1 MKALRSSILATAAG
15 ALLFPTVAL
24 ADNGNASTNTTTG
37 STNVVAVT
45 SPRPIQLALVPD
57 VQLVPQEQSIT
68 GFRLNIYGCNQDV
81 TGVDIGL
88 VHQATGNFKGAQFGI
103 VNKVDGD
110 SSGMQ
115 LAGIFSETRA
125 RMTGWQV
132 GMGNHAGYMKGV
144 QLGFVNMADD
154 MTGIQIGLV
163 NIINSK
169 TDYKALPLIN
179 AKF

>member
-1 MKALRSSILATAAG
+1 MKTMRSTLALCAG
-15 ALLFPTVAL
+15 ALLLPMALFADTGNVATNT
-24 ADNGNASTNTTTG
+24 ATSSTNTT
-37 STNVVAVT
+37 AVT
-45 SPRPIQLALVPD
+45 STRPIQLALVPD
-57 VQLVPQEQSIT
+57 VQLIPQDESIS

-88 VHQATGNFKGAQFGI
+88 VHQANGNFMGAEFGI
-103 VNKVDGD
+103 VNMVDGD

-115 LAGIFSETRA
+115 LAGIYSDTKSH
-125 RMTGWQV
+125 MTGWQV
-132 GMGNHAGYMKGV
+132 GMGTHAGYMKGV

-154 MTGIQIGLV
+154 MTGIQIGIV

-169 TDYKALPLIN
+169 TEWKVMPLIN

>member
-1 MKALRSSILATAAG
+1 MKTMNNILAVIAG
-15 ALLFPTVAL
+15 AWLLSMMLFADTGNVA
-24 ADNGNASTNTTTG
+24 TNMTTG
-37 STNVVAVT
+37 STNAVAVT
-45 SPRPIQLALVPD
+45 STRPTQLALVPD

-88 VHQATGNFKGAQFGI
+88 VHQADANFKGAEFGV
-103 VNKVDGD
+103 VNMVKGD
-110 SSGMQ
+110 FSGMQ
-115 LAGIFSETRA
+115 LAGIYSDTKA
-125 RMTGWQV
+125 NITGWQV
-132 GMGNHAGYMKGV
+132 GMGNHAGYMKGL

-154 MTGIQIGLV
+154 MTGLQIGIV

-169 TDYKALPLIN
+169 TNWNVLPLIN

>member
-1 MKALRSSILATAAG
+1 MKTKRSILALTAG
-15 ALLFPTVAL
+15 VWLLPMVLL
-24 ADNGNASTNTTTG
+24 ADSGNVATNMTTTQ
-37 STNVVAVT
+37 TNAVAVT
-45 SPRPIQLALVPD
+45 STKPIQLALVPD
-57 VQLVPQEQSIT
+57 VQLVPQEESVA

-88 VHQATGNFKGAQFGI
+88 VHQADGNFRGAEFGI
-103 VNKVDGD
+103 VNMVHGD
-110 SSGMQ
+110 YSGMQ
-115 LAGIFSETRA
+115 LAGIYSDTKA
-125 RMTGWQV
+125 QITGWQV
-132 GMGNHAGYMKGV
+132 GMGTHAGYMKGV

-169 TDYKALPLIN
+169 TNWKVLPLIN

>member
-1 MKALRSSILATAAG
+1 MNFARAG
-15 ALLFPTVAL
+15 QT
-24 ADNGNASTNTTTG
+24 NA
-37 STNVVAVT
+37 VAVRST
-45 SPRPIQLALVPD
+45 SPIQLALVPD

-88 VHQATGNFKGAQFGI
+88 VHLANGNFKGAEFGV
-103 VNKVDGD
+103 VNMVDGD
-110 SSGMQ
+110 YTGMQ
-115 LAGIFSETRA
+115 LAGIYSETKSRI
-125 RMTGWQV
+125 TGWQV

-154 MTGIQIGLV
+154 MTGLQIGIV
-163 NIINSK
+163 NIIESK
-169 TDYKALPLIN
+169 TNWKILPLIN